1 MLIRRLIFCDI
12 FQNDDDRHSL
22 KISDITIMR
31 VLIIG
36 ANGMLGNTLLRYF
49 AAKESFQVIASVRNT
64 RSLCNMADAP
74 NHQLIT
80 GVDAENL
87 DDLRLVFDEAK
98 PDMVVNC
105 VGIVKQLAAAEDALV
120 SIPLNS
126 LLPHRLA
133 SLCAENGSRLIHFST
148 DCVFSGKKGNYL
160 ESDVPDATDLYGRS
174 KLLGEVDYPHAITL
188 RTSLIGHEL
197 HSARSLLNWFLA
209 QEGSVKGFTKA
220 IFSGLP
226 TVEIARVIEEHVL
239 PHPDLHGVYHLSV
252 DPISKYDLLSIVEDV
267 YGKKIEIIP
276 DDSLVIDRTLDST
289 RFREATGFV
298 PKPWS
303 ELVQAMYDFG

>member
-1 MLIRRLIFCDI
+1 MNICQISKTKDKKRMNTRLLIL
-12 FQNDDDRHSL
+12 
-22 KISDITIMR
+22 
-31 VLIIG
+31 G
-36 ANGMLGNTLLRYF
+36 ANGILGNTLLRYF
-49 AAKESFQVIASVRNT
+49 AAKESFQVVASVRNT

-74 NHQLIT
+74 KHQLIT